1 MKTFILADIGIAV
14 VATLSFTFGL
24 QNEGLFA
31 TASIALG
38 GVLVGYL
45 LTTYLEQDYV

>member
-1 MKTFILADIGIAV
+1 VDKTTIIADIGIAV
-14 VATLSFTFGL
+14 VATLSFVFGL
-24 QNEGLFA
+24 QTEGLFA

-45 LTTYLEQDYV
+45 ITTYLEAA